1 MDPVA
6 EQMTPINTWGVN
18 YAVSPT
24 PNINRDEEYVIV
36 AALDNTQ
43 VVITDDRLREE
54 VSLCVRGSVTCHV
67 TVFDMSQPA
76 VACHR

>member
-24 PNINRDEEYVIV
+24 PNVNRDEEYVIV
-36 AALDNTQ
+36 AALDNTR
-43 VVITDDRLREE
+43 VIINGDGLQED
-54 VSLCVRGSVTCHV
+54 VSG
-67 TVFDMSQPA
+67 
-76 VACHR
+76 

>member
-43 VVITDDRLREE
+43 VVTNSSAWQEI
-54 VSLCVRGSVTCHV
+54 VSV
-67 TVFDMSQPA
+67 
-76 VACHR
+76 

>member
-36 AALDNTQ
+36 AALDNTL

-54 VSLCVRGSVTCHV
+54 VSVCVRGGSVASLTVV
-67 TVFDMSQPA
+67 TPSCSVSPIK
-76 VACHR
+76 